1 MLSVDSV
8 VESRDFSFS
17 GDFHILLKTA
27 GIEDSDVVFQSELI
41 VPPHC
46 GASIFVKPDRAF
58 GGILST
64 ISVRYKLSNA
74 GFIFQDIRFFDLR
87 EDEYPDLVR
96 CFVVNMSKQPF
107 ILSVEESYFYQWF
120 QAAQY
125 L

>member
-1 MLSVDSV
+1 MLSVGSV
-8 VESRDFSFS
+8 IESRDMSLS
-17 GDFHILLKTA
+17 NDFYTILKTE
-27 GIEDSDVVFQSELI
+27 GISDSDGVFHSELL
-41 VPPHC
+41 VPTHC
-46 GASIFVKPDRAF
+46 GASIFVRPDRAF

-87 EDEYPDLVR
+87 EDEYPDLVS

-120 QAAQY
+120 QSAQY

>member
-8 VESRDFSFS
+8 IESRDMSLS
-17 GDFHILLKTA
+17 GDFYIILETV
-27 GIEDSDVVFQSELI
+27 GIADSDGVFHSELL
-41 VPPHC
+41 VTPHC

-87 EDEYPDLVR
+87 EDEYPDLIK

-107 ILSVEESYFYQWF
+107 RLSIQENYLYQWF
-120 QAAQY
+120 QSAQY

>member
-17 GDFHILLKTA
+17 GDFYIVLKTA
-27 GIEDSDVVFQSELI
+27 GIADSDGVFQSELI

-46 GASIFVKPDRAF
+46 EASIFVKPDRAF
-58 GGILST
+58 SGILST
-64 ISVRYKLSNA
+64 ISIRYKLSNA

-87 EDEYPDLVR
+87 EDEYPDLVK
-96 CFVVNMSKQPF
+96 CFVVNMSNQPF
-107 ILSVEESYFYQWF
+107 SLSTQENYLYQWF
-120 QAAQY
+120 QSAQY